1 MSKPNRMMKM
11 VNATSKLP
19 DAIRTFTLSK
29 AFGRIVPMVGT
40 AGLRYEHV
48 SPNKVVVSIKNKRP
62 MQNHIK
68 GVHAAAMALLAET
81 ATGFVVGLNV
91 PDHRIMLIKSLH
103 VDYKRIA
110 KGDLVATATLSD
122 EQRQYIIDNE
132 KGELIVPI
140 TVIDESGQSPIEC
153 TMNWAW
159 LPKKKKSA

>member
-1 MSKPNRMMKM
+1 MSKPNRMMQI

-19 DAIRTFTLSK
+19 NSVRTFALSK
-29 AFGRIVPMVGT
+29 TFGRIVPMVGT
-40 AGLRYEHV
+40 AGIRYDVVE
-48 SPNKVVVSIKNKRP
+48 PNKVVVSIKNKRP
-62 MQNHIK
+62 MQNHIN

-159 LPKKKKSA
+159 LPKKKK

>member
-1 MSKPNRMMKM
+1 M
-11 VNATSKLP
+11 
-19 DAIRTFTLSK
+19 
-29 AFGRIVPMVGT
+29 
-40 AGLRYEHV
+40 
-48 SPNKVVVSIKNKRP
+48 
-62 MQNHIK
+62 
-68 GVHAAAMALLAET
+68 
-81 ATGFVVGLNV
+81 VGLNV

-140 TVIDESGQSPIEC
+140 TVTDESGQSPIEC

>member
-1 MSKPNRMMKM
+1 MSKPNRMMKI

-19 DAIRTFTLSK
+19 QSLRVFTLSK
-29 AFGRIVPMVGT
+29 AFGKVVPMVGT
-40 AGLRYEHV
+40 AGIRYELV
-48 SPNKVVVSIKNKRP
+48 SPEKVVISIKNKRP
-62 MQNHIK
+62 MQNHIN

-91 PDHRIMLIKSLH
+91 PDSRMILIKSLH

-122 EQRQYIIDNE
+122 EQRQFIADNE

-140 TVIDESGQSPIEC
+140 TVIDESGNSPIEC

>member
-1 MSKPNRMMKM
+1 MSKPNRIMQL

-19 DAIRTFTLSK
+19 DSIRTFTLSK

-48 SPNKVVVSIKNKRP
+48 SPKKVVISIKNKRS
-62 MQNHIK
+62 MQNHIN

-91 PDHRIMLIKSLH
+91 PDTHIILIKSLH

-140 TVIDESGQSPIEC
+140 TVTDESGQSPIEC

-159 LPKKKKSA
+159 LPKKKK

>member
-1 MSKPNRMMKM
+1 MSKPNRMMQI

-19 DAIRTFTLSK
+19 NSVRTFALSK
-29 AFGRIVPMVGT
+29 TFGRIVPMVGT
-40 AGLRYEHV
+40 AGIRYDVVE
-48 SPNKVVVSIKNKRP
+48 PNKVVVSIKNKRP
-62 MQNHIK
+62 MQNHIN

-140 TVIDESGQSPIEC
+140 TVTDESGQSPIEC

>member
-1 MSKPNRMMKM
+1 MSKPNRMMKI

-19 DAIRTFTLSK
+19 QSLRVFTLSK
-29 AFGRIVPMVGT
+29 AFGKVVPMVGT
-40 AGLRYEHV
+40 AGIRYELV
-48 SPNKVVVSIKNKRP
+48 SPEKVVISIKNKRP
-62 MQNHIK
+62 MQNHIN

-91 PDHRIMLIKSLH
+91 PDSRMILIKSLH

-122 EQRQYIIDNE
+122 EQRQFIADNE

-140 TVIDESGQSPIEC
+140 TVIDESGNAPIEC

>member
-1 MSKPNRMMKM
+1 MSRPNRMMQM

-159 LPKKKKSA
+159 LPKKKK

>member
-11 VNATSKLP
+11 ANATSKLP

-140 TVIDESGQSPIEC
+140 TVTDESGQSPIEC

>member
-1 MSKPNRMMKM
+1 MSKPNRMMQI

-19 DAIRTFTLSK
+19 SSVRTYALSK
-29 AFGRIVPMVGT
+29 AFGAVVPMVGT

-48 SPNKVVVSIKNKRP
+48 SNNKVVVSIKNKRS

-81 ATGFVVGLNV
+81 ATGFVVGVNV
-91 PDHRIMLIKSLH
+91 PDHRLMVIKSLH

-122 EQRQYIIDNE
+122 EQRQFIIDNE

-140 TVIDESGQSPIEC
+140 TVIDESGNAPIEC

-159 LPKKKKSA
+159 LPKKKK

>member
-1 MSKPNRMMKM
+1 MSKPNRMMKI

-19 DAIRTFTLSK
+19 QSLRVFTLSK
-29 AFGRIVPMVGT
+29 AFGKVVPMVGT
-40 AGLRYEHV
+40 AGIRYELV
-48 SPNKVVVSIKNKRP
+48 SPEKVVISIKNKRP
-62 MQNHIK
+62 MQNHIN

-91 PDHRIMLIKSLH
+91 PDSRMILIKSLH
-103 VDYKRIA
+103 VDYKRIT

-122 EQRQYIIDNE
+122 EQRQFIADNE

-140 TVIDESGQSPIEC
+140 TVIDESGNAPIEC

>member
-1 MSKPNRMMKM
+1 MSKPNRMMQI

-19 DAIRTFTLSK
+19 NSVRTFALSK
-29 AFGRIVPMVGT
+29 TFGRIVPMVGT
-40 AGLRYEHV
+40 AGIRYDV
-48 SPNKVVVSIKNKRP
+48 VKPNKVVVSIKNKRP
-62 MQNHIK
+62 MQNHIN

-159 LPKKKKSA
+159 LPKKKK